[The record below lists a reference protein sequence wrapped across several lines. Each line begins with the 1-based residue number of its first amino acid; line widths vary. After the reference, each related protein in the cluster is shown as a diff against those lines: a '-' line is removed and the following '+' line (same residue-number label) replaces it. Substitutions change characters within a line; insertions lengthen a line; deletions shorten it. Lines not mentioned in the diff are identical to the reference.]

1 MFDKGQKQLIT
12 LSCDSRYC
20 IYSSGVAFNA
30 ENIKKIL
37 GGFFYNTHDLNSLPQ
52 NIHRYILD

>member
-1 MFDKGQKQLIT
+1 MFDKGQKQLIM

-30 ENIKKIL
+30 ENIKKNL
-37 GGFFYNTHDLNSLPQ
+37 GWLFLQHPDLNSLPQ